1 MAAAASTATPS
12 LSPALNWGSE
22 MAAVAEVSEVGEG
35 QDVGRRRL
43 EPGAMAAFRDC
54 RQGDVRG
61 ECFFHRFMLCCLHGY
76 IGEQI
81 GGL

>member
-1 MAAAASTATPS
+1 M
-12 LSPALNWGSE
+12 
-22 MAAVAEVSEVGEG
+22 AEVSEVGEG

-61 ECFFHRFMLCCLHGY
+61 ECFFSPVYVVLPARIYRRTNMW
-76 IGEQI
+76 II
-81 GGL
+81 IPSIV